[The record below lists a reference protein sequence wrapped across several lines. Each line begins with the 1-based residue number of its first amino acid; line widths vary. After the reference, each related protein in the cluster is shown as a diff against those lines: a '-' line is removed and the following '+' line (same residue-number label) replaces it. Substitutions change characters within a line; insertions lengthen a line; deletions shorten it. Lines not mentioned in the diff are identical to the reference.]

1 MSPDDSLPG
10 PGYYDSQTY
19 NSIGKEARKYT
30 LKSRVPIPEGIFKN
44 YSLIILDILRLI
56 KK

>member
-1 MSPDDSLPG
+1 MNPDDELPG

-30 LKSRVPIPEGIFKN
+30 LKSRVPIPEGI
-44 YSLIILDILRLI
+44 LQIIHLLF
-56 KK
+56 